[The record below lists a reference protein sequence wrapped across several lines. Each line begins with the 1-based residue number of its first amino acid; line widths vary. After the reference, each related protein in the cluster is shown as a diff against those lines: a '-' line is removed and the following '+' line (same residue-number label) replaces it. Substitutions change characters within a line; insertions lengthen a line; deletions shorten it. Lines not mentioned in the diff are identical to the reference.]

1 MFNSAELANFTPD
14 ERAKYQLD
22 MTTERDIKNQIEYA
36 RDDGA
41 EKKALKIAQ
50 NLLELGVAIDIIA
63 KGTGLSVE
71 DVEALRRS

>member
-1 MFNSAELANFTPD
+1 
-14 ERAKYQLD
+14 

-41 EKKALKIAQ
+41 RKKALKIAQ
-50 NLLELGVAIDIIA
+50 NLLELGVATDIIA

-71 DVEALRRS
+71 EVEALRQS